1 MATVRRV
8 DSQGRIA
15 LPGDWRSKKLKGKN
29 EVIVVERDD
38 SLVIRPKQK
47 VDLTRFFDSIEV
59 DVDPKAFR
67 DYRSLK
73 RALLSES
80 LEK

>member
-1 MATVRRV
+1 V
-8 DSQGRIA
+8 DRQGRIA
-15 LPGDWRSKKLKGKN
+15 LPGDWRSKRLKGNKK
-29 EVIVVERDD
+29 EVILVERDD
-38 SLVIRPKQK
+38 SLIIRPKQK

-59 DVDPKAFR
+59 DIDPKAFR

-80 LEK
+80 FEK